1 MKLTSEQI
9 KQIIKEEISEILAE
23 QQSNVQVINLMRI
36 GDMGNGEVPLA
47 YDGQLIEVWGEKTE
61 ALMYPGNIEWGES
74 VTDEIKQKLID
85 STDNDIYK
93 IFEPETLTQIILL
106 LESLDGSFEGIPVG
120 NLCFGDD
127 DSYYLPIE
135 VKWNPGVGLE
145 VLNSQS
151 LGDLSDV
158 DVDVGYGM
166 PDIETYLSMDF
177 NEGDGY
183 ILGYD
188 PGDGGYGNQDIA
200 ASMNINLTAVLK
212 DLSRGRLGFEI
223 SGDGYGSFVYTI
235 RRAR

>member
-1 MKLTSEQI
+1 MKLTGRI
-9 KQIIKEEISEILAE
+9 LKQIIKEELNKILHE
-23 QQSNVQVINLMRI
+23 GQNSVQVINLRRI
-36 GDMGNGEVPLA
+36 EDMGNGEAPLA

-61 ALMYPGNIEWGES
+61 ALMYPSNIEWSES

-93 IFEPETLTQIILL
+93 VFEPETLMQIILL
-106 LESLDGSFEGIPVG
+106 LESLDENFEGIPIG
-120 NLCFGDD
+120 NLSFGDN

-145 VLNSQS
+145 VLNSED

-158 DVDVGYGM
+158 DVEVGYGM
-166 PDIETYLSMDF
+166 PDIDTYLSMDF

-188 PGDGGYGNQDIA
+188 AGDGGYGNQDIA
-200 ASMNINLTAVLK
+200 ASMNINLSKVLADIQK
-212 DLSRGRLGFEI
+212 GRLGFEI
-223 SGDGYGSFVYTI
+223 SGAHGSFVYTI
-235 RRAR
+235 RRAL